1 MKLVLRLRFTPLRAK
16 TTRKINMTHYNL
28 AFIGFG
34 NVARALARLLER
46 KRGLL
51 ESQYEITYSVTGI
64 ATGSHGFAV
73 NPDRLDVNNALE
85 LVESGKSIDLISS
98 SPVSNSLDVIQH
110 SNADV
115 MFENSPVNTQ
125 TGQPAIDH
133 IKSALELGMHAIT
146 ANKGPVVHGY
156 RELTDLAESKEKKF
170 RFESAVLGGAP
181 VFSVMR
187 EAFPLAELASI
198 KGIFNA
204 TTNIILSRMESGES
218 YEDAVKFCQSIGVAE
233 RDPTNDVDG
242 WDAAI
247 KVAALVT
254 VLMDTPMTPQQV
266 NPTGIRG
273 ITSEMIAKAKAD
285 GKRYKLV
292 CSAEKVGD
300 KVEASVGPELVDSS
314 SPLYGMMNSNTGVTF
329 RTDVILD
336 YSITQSER
344 PGMQGGP
351 VETAYGLFADFV
363 SVANIAN

>member
-1 MKLVLRLRFTPLRAK
+1 MK
-16 TTRKINMTHYNL
+16 YNL

-46 KRGLL
+46 KRDVLK
-51 ESQYEITYSVTGI
+51 SKYDITYSVTGI

-73 NPDRLDVNNALE
+73 NPNGLDVNKALE
-85 LVESGKSIDLISS
+85 LVESKQSISPISS
-98 SPVSNSLDVIQH
+98 SPVNNSLEVIRH
-110 SNADV
+110 SSAHV

-125 TGQPAIDH
+125 SGQPAIDH
-133 IKSALELGMHAIT
+133 IRAALELGMHTIT

-156 RELTDLAESKEKKF
+156 RELTALAESKGKKF

-187 EAFPLAELASI
+187 EAFPLADVASF

-204 TTNIILSRMESGES
+204 TTNVILSRMENGET
-218 YEDAVKFCQSIGVAE
+218 YEQALAFAQSIGLAE
-233 RDPTNDVDG
+233 TDPTNDVDG

-254 VLMDTPMTPQQV
+254 VLMDTPLTPQQV

-273 ITSEMIAKAKAD
+273 ITSEMIAKAKAE

-292 CSAEKVGD
+292 CSAEKDGD
-300 KVEASVGPELVDSS
+300 TVKASVAPELVDSS
-314 SPLYGMMNSNTGVTF
+314 SPLYGIMNSSSGVTF
-329 RTDVILD
+329 RTDVLPD
-336 YSITQSER
+336 YSITVTER
-344 PGMQGGP
+344 EGMQGGP

-363 SVANIAN
+363 NLAR

>member
-1 MKLVLRLRFTPLRAK
+1 M
-16 TTRKINMTHYNL
+16 HYNL

-46 KRGLL
+46 KRDLL
-51 ESQYEITYSVTGI
+51 QSKYDITYSVTGI

-73 NPDRLDVNNALE
+73 DPNGLAIQQALV
-85 LVESGKSIDLISS
+85 LVENKQSISS
-98 SPVSNSLDVIQH
+98 FSTFQVEDSISVIQH
-110 SNADV
+110 SQASV

-125 TGQPAIDH
+125 TGRPALDH
-133 IKSALELGMHAIT
+133 IRTALNLGMHAIT

-156 RELTDLAESKEKKF
+156 RELTQLAESKGKKF

-181 VFSVMR
+181 VFSVFR
-187 EAFPLAELASI
+187 EAFPLAELSSFQ
-198 KGIFNA
+198 GILNA
-204 TTNIILSRMESGES
+204 TTNIILSRMENGES
-218 YEDAVKFCQSIGVAE
+218 YEDAVKYCQSIGVAE
-233 RDPTNDVDG
+233 TDPTNDVDG

-254 VLMDTPMTPQQV
+254 VLMDTPLTPQQV

-273 ITSEMIAKAKAD
+273 ITPEMIAKAKAN
-285 GKRYKLV
+285 GKRYKLI
-292 CSAEKVGD
+292 CSAEKDGSAV
-300 KVEASVGPELVDSS
+300 KASVAPQLVDVS
-314 SPLYGMMNSNTGVTF
+314 SPLYGMMNSSTGVTL

-336 YSITQSER
+336 YSITLSEK

-363 SVANIAN
+363 SIAKGENK

>member
-1 MKLVLRLRFTPLRAK
+1 M
-16 TTRKINMTHYNL
+16 HYNL

-34 NVARALARLLER
+34 NVARSLARLLER
-46 KRGLL
+46 KSDLL
-51 ESQYEITYSVTGI
+51 KSKYDITYSITGI

-73 NPDRLDVNNALE
+73 NPNGLDVNKALE
-85 LVESGKSIDLISS
+85 LVESKQSILPLSS
-98 SPVSNSLDVIQH
+98 FPVSNSLEVIQH
-110 SNADV
+110 SNANI

-125 TGQPAIDH
+125 TGQPALDH
-133 IKSALELGMHAIT
+133 IRAALNLNMHAIT
-146 ANKGPVVHGY
+146 ANKGPVVYGY
-156 RELTDLAESKEKKF
+156 RELTALAESKGKNF

-181 VFSVMR
+181 VFSVFR

-204 TTNIILSRMESGES
+204 TTNIILSRMENGES
-218 YEDAVKFCQSIGVAE
+218 YEDAVKYCQSIGVAE
-233 RDPTNDVDG
+233 TDPTNDVDG

-266 NPTGIRG
+266 QPTGIRG
-273 ITSEMIAKAKAD
+273 ITSEMIAQAKAE

-292 CSAEKVGD
+292 CFAEKVGD
-300 KVEASVGPELVDSS
+300 QVNASVAPQLVNST
-314 SPLYGMMNSNTGVTF
+314 SPLYGMLNSSTGVTL

-336 YSITQSER
+336 YSITLSEK
-344 PGMQGGP
+344 PGLQGGP

-363 SVANIAN
+363 NIAAAI

>member
-1 MKLVLRLRFTPLRAK
+1 
-16 TTRKINMTHYNL
+16 MTHYNL

-46 KRGLL
+46 KCDLL
-51 ESQYEITYSVTGI
+51 KSKYDITYSVTGI

-73 NPDRLDVNNALE
+73 NPNGLDISKALE
-85 LVESGKSIDLISS
+85 LVESKQSITVLNDYHLPITD
-98 SPVSNSLDVIQH
+98 SLSVIKH
-110 SNADV
+110 SNANV

-125 TGQPAIDH
+125 TGQPAMDH
-133 IKSALELGMHAIT
+133 IRKALELGMHAIT

-156 RELTDLAESKEKKF
+156 RELTKLAESKGKKF

-181 VFSVMR
+181 VFSVFR
-187 EAFPLAELASI
+187 ESFPLAELSAI

-204 TTNIILSRMESGES
+204 TTNIILSRMENGES
-218 YEDAVKFCQSIGVAE
+218 YDDAVKYCQSVGVAE
-233 RDPTNDVDG
+233 TDPTNDVDG

-273 ITSEMIAKAKAD
+273 ITSEMIAKAKAE

-300 KVEASVGPELVDSS
+300 TVNASVAPQLVDST
-314 SPLYGMMNSNTGVTF
+314 SPLYGMMNSSTGLTF

-336 YSITQSER
+336 YSVTLSEK
-344 PGMQGGP
+344 PAMTGGP
-351 VETAYGLFADFV
+351 IETAYGLFADFV
-363 SVANIAN
+363 NCVK

>member
-1 MKLVLRLRFTPLRAK
+1 M
-16 TTRKINMTHYNL
+16 HYNL

-34 NVARALARLLER
+34 NVARSLARLLER
-46 KRGLL
+46 KSDLMK
-51 ESQYEITYSVTGI
+51 SKYDITYSVTGI

-73 NPDRLDVNNALE
+73 NPNGLDTNKAIE
-85 LVESGKSIDLISS
+85 LVEGKQPIFPLSS
-98 SPVSNSLDVIQH
+98 FDVQDSLSVIKH
-110 SNADV
+110 SNANV
-115 MFENSPVNTQ
+115 VFENSPVNTQ
-125 TGQPAIDH
+125 TGQPALDH
-133 IKSALELGMHAIT
+133 IRAALELGMHAIT

-156 RELTDLAESKEKKF
+156 RELTALAESQGKKF

-187 EAFPLAELASI
+187 EAFPLAELASL

-204 TTNIILSRMESGES
+204 TTNIILSRMENGES
-218 YEDAVKFCQSIGVAE
+218 YEEAVKFCQSIGVAE
-233 RDPTNDVDG
+233 TDPTNDVDG

-273 ITSEMIAKAKAD
+273 ITSEMIAKAKAE
-285 GKRYKLV
+285 GRRYKLV

-300 KVEASVGPELVDSS
+300 KVKASVAPEVVDAT
-314 SPLYGMMNSNTGVTF
+314 SPLYGMMNSSTGVTF

-336 YSITQSER
+336 YSVTLSEK

-363 SVANIAN
+363 NLAR